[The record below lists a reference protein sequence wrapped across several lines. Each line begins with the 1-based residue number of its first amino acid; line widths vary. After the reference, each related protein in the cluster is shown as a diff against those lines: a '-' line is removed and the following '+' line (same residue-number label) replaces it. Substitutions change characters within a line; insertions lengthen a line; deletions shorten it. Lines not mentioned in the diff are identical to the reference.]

1 MCIFYLLSQLVY
13 IINTQVDKY
22 QHVLSSHE
30 NMEKGILLNTDLYI
44 RMFNQDKVKIASNNV
59 CLLLIVEK

>member
-13 IINTQVDKY
+13 IIHTQVGKY

-44 RMFNQDKVKIASNNV
+44 RMFNQDKAKIVSNNV
-59 CLLLIVEK
+59 CLLFIVEK